1 MKTKTTNLD
10 ISVLT
15 KTYFFKKKQNKTVDK
30 IEAFIF
36 SAVLGHQKIC
46 SQGEKKRIGHIQN
59 CNIAQHISL
68 LSSPSFSLG
77 VLADSSLRI
86 KRPSV
91 CVADLTSETLQQHIL
106 HMMNPRKVETWNQSK

>member
-1 MKTKTTNLD
+1 MKTKIINLD

-15 KTYFFKKKQNKTVDK
+15 KTLKQKTKKKTVDK

-46 SQGEKKRIGHIQN
+46 SQGEKKRIGHIRN

-68 LSSPSFSLG
+68 LSSPSFSPG